1 VRSRVQRQQRKD
13 LVKLAAFLVVSA
25 MIAVWLGAVMGEV
38 RPGDRTAYRA
48 LFDDVSGLTEGDQ
61 VRIAGVTVGK
71 VDAIEVRA
79 DSTVLVTFG
88 VKKTNVL
95 NASTR
100 ATVKYR
106 NLIGDR
112 ILELTRPNPD
122 AEVLAAGAMIPVDRT
137 AHALDLD
144 TLLNG
149 FKPLFA
155 GLNPSQVN
163 QLSEQLVDVLQGQA
177 SAVETLVSTVGSFAT
192 TIADRERLVTQVVG
206 NLNAVLG
213 TVDDRRQTVGRLID
227 EMDDLLTGLDK
238 HDVQVLDAAHEVDG
252 LARSA
257 SRLIRSARGD
267 ITRDLTSL
275 GVAARRLNGRSDTL
289 RGLLTQLPR
298 HYRAIVNSG
307 SYGNFFNFFLCGV
320 RVKVS
325 ETNGAPLQGPW
336 IHSDVPRCQR

>member
-1 VRSRVQRQQRKD
+1 
-13 LVKLAAFLVVSA
+13 LTAFLVVSA

-71 VDAIEVRA
+71 VDAIEVRP

-95 NASTR
+95 NGSTR

-112 ILELTRPNPD
+112 ILELTRPDPD

-137 AHALDLD
+137 AAALDLD

-163 QLSEQLVDVLQGQA
+163 QLSAQLVDVLQGQA

-206 NLNAVLG
+206 NLNTVLE
-213 TVDDRRQTVGRLID
+213 TVDDRRQTVGRLIE

-257 SRLIRSARGD
+257 SRLIRGARGD

-289 RGLLTQLPR
+289 RALLAQLPR
-298 HYRAIVNSG
+298 HYRVIVNSG

-325 ETNGAPLQGPW
+325 ETNGVPLQGPW

>member
-1 VRSRVQRQQRKD
+1 VRSRVQKQQRKD

-88 VKKTNVL
+88 VKQTNVL

-122 AEVLAAGAMIPVDRT
+122 AEALAAGAMIPVDRT

-227 EMDDLLTGLDK
+227 EMDDLLTGLDR

-257 SRLIRSARGD
+257 SRLIRSARGN

-289 RGLLTQLPR
+289 RALLAQLPR
-298 HYRAIVNSG
+298 HYRVIVNSG